1 MLASEFQAQVTQT
14 YSVPKEH
21 HRILLGKGG
30 QKLAALEQST
40 GTKIQ
45 IPKQDDD
52 SDAVRIMGTRE
63 SIEKAIAEIQLIS
76 TDAFSRHIE
85 RVQVPKIYHPFIVGP
100 FNRLLEA
107 INRET
112 GAKVNVPPA
121 NVQRDE
127 ISITGERNAVL
138 RAKERVLAI
147 YEEKK
152 RRCQTVSI
160 EVKKP
165 QHKYIVGPK
174 GASLNDIFEK
184 TGVSVEMPSPDSAM
198 ETIILRGEPD
208 KLANALAV
216 LYQKAHSET
225 EEAIEVPGWIQR
237 HLLGPKG
244 VKFQELNATEFP
256 KVNVSLEIE
265 EGRIRMSG
273 PVADVQRAS
282 EILKARATEI
292 AALLAIEEIKISD
305 AKHIKFIVGKNG
317 ANLKQIREETNAT
330 INVIDENGEGGSGGH
345 SRSNGGRGGNSQQAN
360 PALGPQFIRIEGT
373 RESVAK
379 AKAEL
384 QSLLKKLE
392 NEVSYELIIERRFY
406 GQIIGAK
413 GENIR
418 DIRNK
423 FNQVCVL
430 FYYFGYLYFNDFFIC
445 RCK

>member
-1 MLASEFQAQVTQT
+1 MLASEFQAQITQT
-14 YSVPKEH
+14 FNVPKEH
-21 HRILLGKGG
+21 HRIILGKGG
-30 QKLAALEQST
+30 AKLSALEQST

-52 SDAVRIMGTRE
+52 STAVRITGTRD
-63 SIEKAIAEIQLIS
+63 SIEKAIHEIQLIS
-76 TDAFSRHIE
+76 NEAFSRHIE
-85 RVQVPKIYHPFIVGP
+85 RVTVPKIYHPFITGP

-112 GAKVNVPPA
+112 GAKVNVPPV

-138 RAKERVLAI
+138 RAKERVLAVF
-147 YEEKK
+147 EEKK
-152 RRCQTVSI
+152 RTCQTVSI

-174 GASLNDIFEK
+174 GSTLNEIFET
-184 TGVSVEMPSPDSAM
+184 TGVSVEMPSSDSTA
-198 ETIILRGEPD
+198 ETIILRGEPE

-225 EEAIEVPGWIQR
+225 EVEIEVPGWIQR

-244 VKFQELNATEFP
+244 VKFQELNAAEFP
-256 KVNVSLEIE
+256 AVNVNLGID
-265 EGRIRMSG
+265 EGRIRMNG
-273 PVADVQRAS
+273 PVKEVAKATEV
-282 EILKARATEI
+282 LKARAAEI

-317 ANLKQIREETNAT
+317 GNLKQIREETNAT
-330 INVIDENGEGGSGGH
+330 INVIDEASSGGGGENRAYGGGKSGGGGSGG
-345 SRSNGGRGGNSQQAN
+345 SNSPGASN

-384 QSLLKKLE
+384 QALLKKLE
-392 NEVSYELIIERRFY
+392 NEVSYELVIERRFY

-413 GENIR
+413 GEKIR

-423 FNQVCVL
+423 FNQVGGV
-430 FYYFGYLYFNDFFIC
+430 G
-445 RCK
+445 